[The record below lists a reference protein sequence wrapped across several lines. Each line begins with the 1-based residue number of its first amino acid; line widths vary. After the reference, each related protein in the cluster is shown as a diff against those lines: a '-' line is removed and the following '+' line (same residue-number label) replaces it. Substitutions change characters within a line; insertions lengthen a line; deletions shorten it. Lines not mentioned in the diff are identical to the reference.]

1 LTSGRQRKPAG
12 GLSISQNTPSE
23 ADHPESARYGGTG
36 HLNAME
42 DHLPIDEE
50 AVTGGA
56 GQQVKGGGTHP
67 DKLSVY
73 VKNATCRI
81 GSRPCGIRVSMLA

>member
-1 LTSGRQRKPAG
+1 MEWPAWLRQPP
-12 GLSISQNTPSE
+12 SQPQ
-23 ADHPESARYGGTG
+23 RYRIAVPHKTALPGGTG
-36 HLNAME
+36 HLNATE
-42 DHLPIDEE
+42 DRLPIDEE

-56 GQQVKGGGTHP
+56 GQQVTGGGTHP

-81 GSRPCGIRVSMLA
+81 GSRPCGIRVSLLA